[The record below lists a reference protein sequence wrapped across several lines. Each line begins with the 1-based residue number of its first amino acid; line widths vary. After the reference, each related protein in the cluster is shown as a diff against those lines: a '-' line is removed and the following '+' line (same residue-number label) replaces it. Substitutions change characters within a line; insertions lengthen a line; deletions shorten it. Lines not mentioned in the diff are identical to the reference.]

1 MSFYRNNPPLLPDW
15 VHLCKHL
22 HPQWNKTERTWK
34 FEAHN
39 FLFVFSFHIISCFS
53 CCISLFHAHFHIGFI
68 FFCIAFNP
76 FLWFF
81 ISCYAVI
88 FESILHLFSVFNCLI
103 VTCVSCFTSPVFSL
117 SVLLLCYCSISYNIY
132 LSFLPSCHIMTFSL
146 CNCLFPVKRLTFS
159 YVLLTSIL

>member
-39 FLFVFSFHIISCFS
+39 FQFVFSFHIISCFS

-76 FLWFF
+76 FLW
-81 ISCYAVI
+81 
-88 FESILHLFSVFNCLI
+88 LFLAMQSSLSLFYIYFLSLI
-103 VTCVSCFTSPVFSL
+103 VLSSHAFPVLLPVFSL

>member
-39 FLFVFSFHIISCFS
+39 FQFVFSFHIISCFS

-88 FESILHLFSVFNCLI
+88 FESTFYIYFLSLI
-103 VTCVSCFTSPVFSL
+103 VL
-117 SVLLLCYCSISYNIY
+117 SSHAFPVLLP
-132 LSFLPSCHIMTFSL
+132 LSFPYLFYCYVIAAYHTIFIYPSCLHVILWLSL
-146 CNCLFPVKRLTFS
+146 CAIVCFLLKDSLFLMC
-159 YVLLTSIL
+159 Y

>member
-39 FLFVFSFHIISCFS
+39 FQFVFSFHIISCFS

-76 FLWFF
+76 FLW
-81 ISCYAVI
+81 
-88 FESILHLFSVFNCLI
+88 LFLAMQSSLSLFYIYFLSLI
-103 VTCVSCFTSPVFSL
+103 VL
-117 SVLLLCYCSISYNIY
+117 SSHAFPVLLP
-132 LSFLPSCHIMTFSL
+132 LSFPYLFYCYVIAAYHTIFIYPSCLHVILWLSL
-146 CNCLFPVKRLTFS
+146 CAIVCFLLKDSLFLMC
-159 YVLLTSIL
+159 Y